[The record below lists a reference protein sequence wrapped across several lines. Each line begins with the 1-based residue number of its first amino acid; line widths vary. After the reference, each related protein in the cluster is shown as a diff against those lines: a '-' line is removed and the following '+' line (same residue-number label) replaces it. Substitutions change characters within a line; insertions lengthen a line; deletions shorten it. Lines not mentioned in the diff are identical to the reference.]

1 MASVE
6 GCCATEITPRVITK
20 EGVFWVLLSVFAFGF
35 LFGAN
40 PSYASGGSLWNS
52 ASEGGLFAQEEPEF
66 LPVDE
71 AFQFESEIDN
81 DNRLILR
88 WDITEGYYLYEDR
101 LSVKDSAGN
110 TLDFETVEGRSKEKD
125 DPAFGLVQV
134 YYDGWA
140 VAVSPK
146 QEGEIKVRYQGC
158 ADAGLCYPPTRKKV
172 FWEGGASQSAVSN
185 NLSSDNT
192 SNQPVSALDSLTSS
206 KSSSSDAEA
215 LLKEGF
221 FITVLM
227 FLGIGL
233 GLAFTPC
240 VLPMFPI
247 LSSVVVNHQGKHK
260 HSAFLASF
268 SYVLGMAV
276 TYSALG
282 VAMAGFGDAV
292 QMQAWLQ
299 QPVVVGVFAAMFI
312 ALALSMFGL
321 YELQLPEFLRN
332 KLNGAGEGSKNHGLI
347 GCVVLG
353 AVSALVVSPCVS
365 GPLAGV
371 LIYISTTQDML
382 LGGSALFAMALGMG
396 LPLMAVVLGGRN
408 VLPKAGVWMEQVK
421 VVFGVMLLLMALYL
435 VKHLITTE
443 LLAIMV
449 SVILI
454 VFTIWAGVLDS
465 VTHALYR
472 GILLVVL
479 VYSLALLASGLS
491 GKASFETPLSFV
503 SVGSKAVAQET
514 KLDALTVK
522 PGAELD
528 QLLAQSKRQGKPVML
543 DVLADW
549 CVSCFVMEKNILTKP
564 DIKVMMSGVEV
575 IKVDITEVA
584 EENAQFLQQQNLFG
598 PPAFLFYDAQGN
610 QIGRIVGEVTKA
622 EFESYYRT
630 LPL

>member
-1 MASVE
+1 MVFSE
-6 GCCATEITPRVITK
+6 GYGIQKVRVMQA
-20 EGVFWVLLSVFAFGF
+20 FWCVLMLGL

-40 PSYASGGSLWNS
+40 PSYSANGSLWDS
-52 ASEGGLFAQEEPEF
+52 ASNGGLFTQEEPEF

-71 AFQFESEIDN
+71 AFQFESEISN
-81 DNRLILR
+81 DNRLIIR
-88 WDITEGYYLYEDR
+88 WNITDGYYLYEDR
-101 LSVKDSAGN
+101 FSVKDAAGN
-110 TLDFETVEGRSKEKD
+110 KLDFETIEGKSKEKD

-134 YYDGWA
+134 YYHDWA
-140 VAVSPK
+140 VAVTPDV
-146 QEGEIKVRYQGC
+146 EGEVKIQYQGC
-158 ADAGLCYPPTRKKV
+158 ADAGLCYPPTRKTA
-172 FWEGGASQSAVSN
+172 FWEGGVSDGSLSDLTSN
-185 NLSSDNT
+185 NGSNSSTKSSVNST
-192 SNQPVSALDSLTSS
+192 ATSS
-206 KSSSSDAEA
+206 EAGA
-215 LLKEGF
+215 LLQEGF
-221 FITVLM
+221 FITLLM

-240 VLPMFPI
+240 VLPMLPI

-299 QPVVVGVFAAMFI
+299 QPIVVGVFAAIFV

-321 YELQLPEFLRN
+321 YELQLPEFIRS
-332 KLNGAGEGSKNHGLI
+332 KLSGAGEGSKNHGLF
-347 GCVVLG
+347 GCIVLG
-353 AVSALVVSPCVS
+353 AISALVVSPCVS

-435 VKHLITTE
+435 VKHLLTTE
-443 LLAIMV
+443 MLAIMV

-465 VTHALYR
+465 VTNALYR
-472 GILLVVL
+472 GILLVVF

-491 GKASFETPLSFV
+491 GKASFDTPLSFV
-503 SVGSKAVAQET
+503 SIGSKAVAQET
-514 KLDALTVK
+514 KLDVLKVT
-522 PGAELD
+522 PGIELE
-528 QLLAQSKRQGKPVML
+528 QVLAQSKRQEKPIML

-549 CVSCFVMEKNILTKP
+549 CVSCFVMEKDILVK
-564 DIKVMMSGVEV
+564 DDVKAMMSGVDIV
-575 IKVDITEVA
+575 KVDITEVA
-584 EENAQFLQQQNLFG
+584 EANAQFLQEQSLFG

-622 EFESYYRT
+622 EFEAYYRSLT
-630 LPL
+630 F

>member
-1 MASVE
+1 MQAFL
-6 GCCATEITPRVITK
+6 
-20 EGVFWVLLSVFAFGF
+20 GVLMLGL

-40 PSYASGGSLWNS
+40 PSYSANGSLWDS
-52 ASEGGLFAQEEPEF
+52 ASNGGLFTQEEPEF

-71 AFQFESEIDN
+71 AFQFESEISN
-81 DNRLILR
+81 DNRLIIR
-88 WDITEGYYLYEDR
+88 WNITDGYYLYEDR
-101 LSVKDSAGN
+101 FSVKDAAGN
-110 TLDFETVEGRSKEKD
+110 KLDFETIEGKSKEKD

-134 YYDGWA
+134 YYHGWA
-140 VAVSPK
+140 VAVTPDV
-146 QEGEIKVRYQGC
+146 EGEVKVQYQGC
-158 ADAGLCYPPTRKKV
+158 ADAGLCYPPTRKTA
-172 FWEGGASQSAVSN
+172 FWEGGVSDGSLSDLTSN
-185 NLSSDNT
+185 NGSNSSAKSSVNST
-192 SNQPVSALDSLTSS
+192 ATSS
-206 KSSSSDAEA
+206 EAGA
-215 LLKEGF
+215 LLQEGF
-221 FITVLM
+221 FITLLM

-240 VLPMFPI
+240 VLPMLPI

-299 QPVVVGVFAAMFI
+299 QPIVVGVFAAIFV

-321 YELQLPEFLRN
+321 YELQLPEFIRS
-332 KLNGAGEGSKNHGLI
+332 KLSGAGEGSKNHGLF
-347 GCVVLG
+347 GCIVLG
-353 AVSALVVSPCVS
+353 AISALVVSPCVS

-435 VKHLITTE
+435 VKHLLTTE
-443 LLAIMV
+443 MLAIMV

-465 VTHALYR
+465 VTNALYR
-472 GILLVVL
+472 GILLVVF

-491 GKASFETPLSFV
+491 GKASFDTPLSFV
-503 SVGSKAVAQET
+503 TIGSKAVAQET
-514 KLDALTVK
+514 KLDVLKVT
-522 PGAELD
+522 PGVELE
-528 QLLAQSKRQGKPVML
+528 QVLAQSKRQEKPIML

-549 CVSCFVMEKNILTKP
+549 CVSCFVMEKDILVK
-564 DIKVMMSGVEV
+564 DDVKAMMSGVDIV
-575 IKVDITEVA
+575 KVDITEVA
-584 EENAQFLQQQNLFG
+584 EANAQFLQEQSLFG

-622 EFESYYRT
+622 EFEAYYRSLT
-630 LPL
+630 F